1 MYKKVLFVVCVIT
14 LAITCQASE
23 KIRVATWNIEHL
35 GSSGRGLGGIGSGNL
50 PKRSP
55 EQLKKIATF
64 IKNDI
69 KADLIAVQE
78 VAITGKR
85 FGIYISDPLET
96 IVNELGD
103 DWSYY
108 IDSTR
113 CNMDHLD
120 SIHNMSN
127 AFIWNNAKVHAM
139 KMFSME
145 FPNEY
150 VGKKRLFDRKPLIG
164 YFEAIKGSEYTND
177 FLITNVHLTSGQNND
192 ENHITAMI
200 IIEQNMNA
208 LLKSKQIKESDR
220 IILGDFN
227 DNPFAKN
234 DTGKPKYTDLLYRY
248 MEWKKY
254 TDLVAVTTEATRMD
268 SNLSSIIDHIL
279 VNNSAAQHLT
289 QKSQKNAE
297 KIFPESDLAQ
307 WRSTYSDHF
316 PLVIE
321 INIKNNDDDVDY

>member
-1 MYKKVLFVVCVIT
+1 MYKKVIFAVCVIA
-14 LAITCQASE
+14 LVSSCQAAE

-35 GSSGRGLGGIGSGNL
+35 GSPGRGLGGIGSGNL

-78 VAITGKR
+78 VAISGKNLD
-85 FGIYISDPLET
+85 IYISDPLET
-96 IVNELGD
+96 IVDELGD

-113 CNMDHLD
+113 CNMDYLD
-120 SIHNMSN
+120 SKHNMSN
-127 AFIWNNAKVHAM
+127 AFIWNTARVRAV
-139 KMFSME
+139 KMFSVE

-150 VGKKRLFDRKPLIG
+150 VGKKPLFDREPLVG
-164 YFEAIKGSEYTND
+164 YFEAKKGSEYTND
-177 FLITNVHLTSGQNND
+177 FLITNVHLTSGQYND
-192 ENHITAMI
+192 ENHIVAMI
-200 IIEQNMNA
+200 IIEQNMNT
-208 LLKSKQIKESDR
+208 LLKSKHIKESDR

-227 DNPFAKN
+227 DNPFAK
-234 DTGKPKYTDLLYRY
+234 DDAGKPRYTDLLYRY

-254 TDLVAVTTEATRMD
+254 TDLVTDTTGATRMD
-268 SNLSSIIDHIL
+268 SNLSSTIDHIL
-279 VNNSAAQHLT
+279 VNNSAARHLT
-289 QKSQKNAE
+289 QESQKNAE
-297 KIFPESDLAQ
+297 RIFPESDLAQ
-307 WRSTYSDHF
+307 WRDTYSDHF

-321 INIKNNDDDVDY
+321 IKVESKDDDVDY

>member
-1 MYKKVLFVVCVIT
+1 MCKKIIFAVCVIA
-14 LAITCQASE
+14 LVSSSQAAE

-78 VAITGKR
+78 VAVSGKNLDV
-85 FGIYISDPLET
+85 YISESLET
-96 IVNELGD
+96 IVDELGD

-113 CNMDHLD
+113 CNMDYLD
-120 SIHNMSN
+120 SHENMSN
-127 AFIWNNAKVHAM
+127 AFIWNAAKVRAV
-139 KMFSME
+139 KMFSVE

-150 VGKKRLFDRKPLIG
+150 VGKKPLFDREPLVG
-164 YFEAIKGSEYTND
+164 YFEMKKGFEYTND
-177 FLITNVHLTSGQNND
+177 FLITNVHLTSGQDND
-192 ENHITAMI
+192 ENHIVAMV
-200 IIEQNMNA
+200 IIEQNMNT
-208 LLKSKQIKESDR
+208 LLKSQHIKESDR

-227 DNPFAKN
+227 DNPFAKDDAN
-234 DTGKPKYTDLLYRY
+234 KPEYTDLLYKY

-254 TDLVAVTTEATRMD
+254 TDLVNETTGATRMD
-268 SNLSSIIDHIL
+268 ANLSSTIDHIL
-279 VNNSAAQHLT
+279 VNNSAANHLT
-289 QKSQKNAE
+289 QKSKKNTE
-297 KIFPESDLAQ
+297 RIFPQGDLAQ
-307 WRSTYSDHF
+307 WRQTYSDHF

-321 INIKNNDDDVDY
+321 IKVENKDDDVD